1 MSTKKINFWE
11 PYFFIVFGIFHL
23 HRVWALIDRNGY
35 SNFWLKILNNKGILY
50 FAIMGILSFLC
61 ILGIITFI
69 KNLNHN
75 YWWRWIYLFGGSY
88 LLFDLCAI
96 LFKFDFWYKILNTMF
111 DVNSPYWNYIWLVFI
126 LLGLFSFSL
135 GIILIKIKKI
145 KCSQD

>member
-1 MSTKKINFWE
+1 MSTKKISFWE
-11 PYFFIVFGIFHL
+11 PYFFIIFGIFHL
-23 HRVWALIDRNGY
+23 HRIWSLIDRNGY

-50 FAIMGILSFLC
+50 FVIMGILSFLC

-96 LFKFDFWYKILNTMF
+96 LFKFNFWYKILNTMF

-135 GIILIKIKKI
+135 GIILIKKLKT
-145 KCSQD
+145 K

>member
-135 GIILIKIKKI
+135 GIILIKIK
-145 KCSQD
+145 CSQD

>member
-1 MSTKKINFWE
+1 
-11 PYFFIVFGIFHL
+11 
-23 HRVWALIDRNGY
+23 
-35 SNFWLKILNNKGILY
+35 
-50 FAIMGILSFLC
+50 MGILSFLC

-145 KCSQD
+145 KCLQD